1 MLRPDLGVER
11 SFSLPRVCLGI
22 LSLLE
27 KDDQKLAKIRSMLL
41 EDRKTANTFY
51 FQREERKDADVSK
64 SIPIST
70 FIETQ
75 TDH

>member
-51 FQREERKDADVSK
+51 FQTDKMKNEDVTK
-64 SIPIST
+64 NIHIST
-70 FIETQ
+70 IMETQ
-75 TDH
+75 MDH